1 MNNHEVE
8 SILCQ
13 VKCDC
18 CGSVTTYDE
27 EDIKKIDID
36 NDIFICPR
44 CKHREYFANVHA
56 IVGAKF
62 VKNEN

>member
-27 EDIKKIDID
+27 EDIKKLILITT
-36 NDIFICPR
+36 
-44 CKHREYFANVHA
+44 YLYVHVVSTES
-56 IVGAKF
+56 ILLTYMLSS
-62 VKNEN
+62 EQSL

>member
-18 CGSVTTYDE
+18 CGNVTTYDE
-27 EDIKKIDID
+27 EDID
-36 NDIFICPR
+36 N
-44 CKHREYFANVHA
+44 KANS
-56 IVGAKF
+56 F
-62 VKNEN
+62 VVTENNEDELY

>member
-36 NDIFICPR
+36 VVSTESILLTYMLSS
-44 CKHREYFANVHA
+44 EQSL
-56 IVGAKF
+56 
-62 VKNEN
+62 

>member
-36 NDIFICPR
+36 TESILLTYMLSS
-44 CKHREYFANVHA
+44 EQSL
-56 IVGAKF
+56 
-62 VKNEN
+62 

>member
-18 CGSVTTYDE
+18 CGSMTTYDE
-27 EDIKKIDID
+27 EDIKK
-36 NDIFICPR
+36 N
-44 CKHREYFANVHA
+44 
-56 IVGAKF
+56 
-62 VKNEN
+62 